1 MGRQNVNKS
10 IWILS
15 GFQNCMLVLEQSH
28 GNFNNHKQVLVSA
41 FVLFLTQKLALYQA
55 SNSLNLDPL
64 LTVVKQWIIHPIS
77 SSVWLS

>member
-1 MGRQNVNKS
+1 
-10 IWILS
+10 
-15 GFQNCMLVLEQSH
+15 MLVLEQSH

-64 LTVVKQWIIHPIS
+64 LTVVKQ
-77 SSVWLS
+77 